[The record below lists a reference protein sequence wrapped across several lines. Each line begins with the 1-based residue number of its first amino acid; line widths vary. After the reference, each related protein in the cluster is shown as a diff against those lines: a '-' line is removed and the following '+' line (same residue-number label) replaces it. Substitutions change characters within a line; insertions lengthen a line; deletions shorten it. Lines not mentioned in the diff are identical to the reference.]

1 MYVNYQ
7 VSKSEEEWRE
17 DLTPVEFHILREAG
31 TERPGT
37 GELLNENRVGTFSCR
52 GCGAELFKSETKFD
66 AHCGWPSFYEPKTG
80 DAVELIEDNSH
91 GMSRTEVRC
100 AACGGHLGHVFE
112 DAPQTPTGDR
122 YCINSVSIT
131 FTEG

>member
-1 MYVNYQ
+1 MNYQ
-7 VSKSEEEWRE
+7 VSKSEDEWRE
-17 DLTPVEFHILREAG
+17 ELSPVEFHILREAG

-66 AHCGWPSFYEPKTG
+66 AHCGWPSFYEPKVG

-100 AACGGHLGHVFE
+100 AKCGGHLGHVFE

-131 FTEG
+131 FTEGQ